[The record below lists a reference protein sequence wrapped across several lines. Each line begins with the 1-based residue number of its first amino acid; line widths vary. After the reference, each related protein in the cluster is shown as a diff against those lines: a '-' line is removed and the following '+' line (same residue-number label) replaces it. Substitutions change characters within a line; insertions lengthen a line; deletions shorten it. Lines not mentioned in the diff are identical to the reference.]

1 MAPTAAKKK
10 GRGGGARADAEA
22 AQPEPDR
29 DFYLLQIRDL
39 EQRLA
44 RYQQRWDEVQASED
58 VLRLENEQMAMDN
71 KEIVAFLK
79 RTLNQRA
86 DEIAELHDQ
95 MLGLQ
100 QAKDAEKEAFEAQLA
115 QVRHEFQETKDQLTS
130 ENMLLSGKLAAL
142 EEFRVQKDEL
152 MARFATL
159 EEQLQKQEEG
169 HKEYTYNL
177 ERKMV
182 LDRDRLKKEMVQ
194 RVNVVASEFR
204 KVSHSQMA
212 ETTKRAI
219 RENVAISVQLTKL
232 SDRSYDLLQ
241 ENEQLKEA
249 QVEMQKQLEMLEHNE
264 KEMAK
269 NSLSHQKMIW
279 MLIRRCK
286 EQKLLLNEYTKQ
298 REAMCHLE
306 VAHKELQGESQALR
320 ERLQELEEEATRRV
334 AEGQSQARLLEEEQK
349 QRKKAKRVLAR
360 VVHVLKELLLE
371 KPVDEEEGEFD
382 VIFQLRRKEKLQ
394 SLLALVQ
401 QAVQGEQRLPEQE
414 FPPLRVA
421 SREHQLERSS
431 QLPLALHV
439 KASRVLSHHS
449 IMWQGHVPQL
459 CHSMPNMSQLG
470 LLPETTYF
478 RTLRAYSSN
487 PEQLVTSWPEE
498 TQGKQPT
505 TLPKVVAKS
514 S

>member
-1 MAPTAAKKK
+1 M
-10 GRGGGARADAEA
+10 
-22 AQPEPDR
+22 
-29 DFYLLQIRDL
+29 
-39 EQRLA
+39 
-44 RYQQRWDEVQASED
+44 
-58 VLRLENEQMAMDN
+58 LRLENEQMATDN

-100 QAKDAEKEAFEAQLA
+100 QAKDAEKDAFEAQLA

-152 MARFATL
+152 MAKFATL

-298 REAMCHLE
+298 REAMRHLE
-306 VAHKELQGESQALR
+306 MAHKELQGESQALR
-320 ERLQELEEEATRRV
+320 ERLQELEEEARRRV

-349 QRKKAKRVLAR
+349 QRKKAKSVLAR
-360 VVHVLKELLLE
+360 VVYVLKELLLE

-401 QAVQGEQRLPEQE
+401 QAVRGEQRLPEQE
-414 FPPLRVA
+414 LPPLRMA
-421 SREHQLERSS
+421 SRERQLERYLGLGGLCREGWAAGATQEEALFLVQAISMLLPGPVPWRGRSMNQELS
-431 QLPLALHV
+431 QPCKVQPAAPSPACEGFPCAVSPLDYVAG
-439 KASRVLSHHS
+439 ACAAA
-449 IMWQGHVPQL
+449 VPQ
-459 CHSMPNMSQLG
+459 HAQHEPARPAARDH
-470 LLPETTYF
+470 LLQDPPC
-478 RTLRAYSSN
+478 LQQQPRATRDFLARGDAREAAN
-487 PEQLVTSWPEE
+487 HPA
-498 TQGKQPT
+498 QG
-505 TLPKVVAKS
+505 S
-514 S
+514 G